1 MDNRN
6 VVVQDGTPLGIGSD
20 AASHPGC
27 SSCSSCQEIQET
39 SPGVGNYC
47 APWLT
52 MIRCLLAICYPFIKL
67 ALYHSE
73 EELEFFI
80 VHQF

>member
-6 VVVQDGTPLGIGSD
+6 VMVQDGTPLGSE
-20 AASHPGC
+20 ATSHPGC

-39 SPGVGNYC
+39 SAGVGNYC

-52 MIRCLLAICYPFIKL
+52 MICYPFIKL
-67 ALYHSE
+67 VLYHSE
-73 EELEFFI
+73 EEL
-80 VHQF
+80 